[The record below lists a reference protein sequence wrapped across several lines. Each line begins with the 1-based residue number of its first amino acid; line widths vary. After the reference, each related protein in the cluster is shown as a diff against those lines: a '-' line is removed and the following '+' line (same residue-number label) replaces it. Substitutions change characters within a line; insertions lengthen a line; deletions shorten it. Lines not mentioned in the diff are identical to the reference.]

1 MTLDLDRE
9 QRYFLLHGLL
19 GSLVSVRVEGFSN
32 LPASGGAVLVC
43 NHSDLFDSI
52 IQGLYSG
59 RRLTFM
65 AGADVFQRN
74 WQEKM
79 RSLHQEFADQLP
91 GSGEWVDHAERLL
104 NVFSETLL
112 DVTVLPI
119 LRNYRAG
126 VARGSVSYYHEF
138 LHRCRELLEQGHV
151 IAVYPEGTRS
161 RDGKLQPFKGFA
173 ARLALQARVPVVPA
187 ALSGIFGLSDIQRW
201 ASGKNRGRSVIY
213 RIGEPI
219 VPETFPEGTDKRAIK
234 QLARRM
240 EESVAE
246 LLQRGSARV

>member
-32 LPASGGAVLVC
+32 LPPSGGAVLVC
-43 NHSDLFDSI
+43 NHSDLFDSV

-74 WQEKM
+74 WHERM
-79 RSLHQEFADQLP
+79 SVLHRDFAGHEP
-91 GSGEWVDHAERLL
+91 GSGDWVDHAERLL

-119 LRNYRAG
+119 VRNYRAG
-126 VARGSVSYYHEF
+126 VASGSVSYYHEF
-138 LHRCRELLEQGHV
+138 LERCLELLARGHV

-161 RDGKLQPFKGFA
+161 KDGRLQRFKGFA
-173 ARLALQARVPVVPA
+173 ARLALRARVPVVPA
-187 ALSGIFGLSDIQRW
+187 ALCGIFGLSDTNRW

-213 RIGEPI
+213 RIGPPI
-219 VPETFPEGTDKRAIK
+219 APDQFPEGTDKRAIK
-234 QLARRM
+234 LLARRM
-240 EESVAE
+240 EETVAD
-246 LLQRGSARV
+246 LLQGNTARA